1 MSKKMSHAADLLGL
15 SHLTVS
21 AVHGVADL
29 AEQLHLNILRQAP
42 EVVARPLGKVASL
55 VYRGVRGVARLAG
68 SGVEGILTRLQPL
81 QGENKAWPGRDA
93 LLAAVNGVLGDHLA
107 RTANPLAIP
116 MQFRR
121 HGAPWT
127 PADAV
132 SGRVLVLAHGLCMN
146 DLQWFRN
153 GHDHGA
159 ALEQGHGYSAVYL
172 HYNSGRHISE
182 NGREFADQL
191 EALLANWPVPV
202 EELVLLGHSMGG
214 LVSRSAC
221 HYGAQAG
228 HGWLRHL
235 SKMVFLGS
243 PHHGA
248 PLERGGNW
256 FHVVTDMSRYT
267 APFSRLAHLRSAGI
281 TDLRHGSLLDQDW
294 LERDRFAHGQ
304 PLPQTV
310 ALPAGVACYTIAA
323 SISKDA
329 SGLTGRLAGDGLVPV
344 ESALGEQ
351 LSFAPSQ
358 QAIVYRTNHME
369 LLDSQAV
376 YQLLAQWL

>member
-1 MSKKMSHAADLLGL
+1 MSHAADLLGL

-29 AEQLHLNILRQAP
+29 AEELHLTILRQAP
-42 EVVARPLGKVASL
+42 GFVARPLGKGTSL
-55 VYRGVRGVARLAG
+55 IYRGVRGVARLAG
-68 SGVEGILTRLQPL
+68 NGAAGVLTRLQPL
-81 QGENKAWPGRDA
+81 LGEQKAWSGREA

-116 MQFRR
+116 MQLHR
-121 HGAPWT
+121 HGVPWT
-127 PADAV
+127 PEGAV
-132 SGRVLVLAHGLCMN
+132 SGRILVLVHGLCMN
-146 DLQWFRN
+146 DLQWRRN

-159 ALEQGHGYSAVYL
+159 ALEQTHGYSTVYL

-191 EALLANWPVPV
+191 EALLAQWPVPV

-228 HGWLRHL
+228 HGWLRQL

-243 PHHGA
+243 PHQGA

-256 FHVVTDMSRYT
+256 FHVITDMSSYT
-267 APFSRLAHLRSAGI
+267 APFSRLARLRSAGI
-281 TDLRHGSLLDQDW
+281 TDLRHGSLLDEDW
-294 LERDRFAHGQ
+294 HERDRFAHGQ

-329 SGLTGRLAGDGLVPV
+329 GGLTGRLTGDGLVPV
-344 ESALGEQ
+344 DSALGKQ
-351 LSFAPSQ
+351 LDFAPSR

-369 LLDSQAV
+369 LLDSAAV
-376 YQLLAQWL
+376 YQILAKWL